1 YNSWWFLVIM
11 SFLVVSTSI
20 CLIRNAPKMLKDAQ
34 SFREYVRASSL
45 RSFHHRVEA
54 TSALSPAQGLE
65 AMQKWLRSQGYRFKV
80 RHEGEGMMLAAKKGS
95 ANRLGYIF
103 AHAAIVVICI
113 GGLLDSELPVRLQ
126 VWLSDKQ
133 PITEN

>member
-1 YNSWWFLVIM
+1 MMHYS
-11 SFLVVSTSI
+11 
-20 CLIRNAPKMLKDAQ
+20 Q

-54 TSALSPAQGLE
+54 KSPAAPAQSLVQ
-65 AMQKWLRSQGYRFKV
+65 MQQWLTSQGYKFKV
-80 RHEGEGMMLAAKKGS
+80 RQEGDSSMLAAKKGS

-113 GGLLDSELPVRLQ
+113 GGRSEEHTSELQSIMRISFAVFFL
-126 VWLSDKQ
+126 KKK
-133 PITEN
+133 I